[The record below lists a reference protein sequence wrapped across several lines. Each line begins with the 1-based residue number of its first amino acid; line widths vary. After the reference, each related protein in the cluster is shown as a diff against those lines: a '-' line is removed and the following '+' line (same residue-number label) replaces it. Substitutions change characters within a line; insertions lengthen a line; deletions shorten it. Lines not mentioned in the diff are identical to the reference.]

1 MLVIGYF
8 PGQSRILINRS
19 HLTSEP
25 PGNWLTCFGIITQRL
40 WIGAEYPWLNRFER
54 FGHSR
59 LFAISEVLAVARFV
73 HPYSLTYR
81 SFVSM
86 SFIPTSSLYPTR
98 LTKCNEHSK
107 MMFLPVGGPRHD
119 P

>member
-59 LFAISEVLAVARFV
+59 L
-73 HPYSLTYR
+73 